1 MDNGTYYNTMSGGEE
16 DTGGDKTVSF
26 APEEEKSAKVLQ
38 QKLSMLQEQHELQCV
53 SNSLSFPKPVTRL
66 VFWTRP
72 KQRQRWG
79 DVDSH
84 CHINWGDLFF
94 DLFYVA
100 CEWTHLVACLLV
112 LSLLPT
118 NIICI
123 LVHACSF
130 LASY

>member
-1 MDNGTYYNTMSGGEE
+1 MGGVRAYGIKVAENSCNWLPKALVDNGTTYNTMSGGEA

-38 QKLSMLQEQHELQCV
+38 QKLSMLQKQHELQSV

-84 CHINWGDLFF
+84 VSMFLSNPLLSTKALSDL
-94 DLFYVA
+94 
-100 CEWTHLVACLLV
+100 
-112 LSLLPT
+112 
-118 NIICI
+118 
-123 LVHACSF
+123 
-130 LASY
+130 